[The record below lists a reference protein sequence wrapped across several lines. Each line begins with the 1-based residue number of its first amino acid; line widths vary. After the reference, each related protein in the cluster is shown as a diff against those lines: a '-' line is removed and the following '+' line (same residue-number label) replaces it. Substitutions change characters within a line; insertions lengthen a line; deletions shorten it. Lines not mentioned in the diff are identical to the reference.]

1 MPDSQCS
8 TPATTKQDDITLKRS
23 FEKYCAMEK
32 PNLTEAQKRKRYIK
46 SSSPTVSQHSQQ
58 NPQQPRWHN
67 QSYMLFLA
75 LRQHSEK
82 TMARTDLIKSALA
95 IDKRISE
102 ERQVPKV
109 FRGKV
114 RLLLVFIWFNLY

>member
-1 MPDSQCS
+1 MFSLSLKFKCVILRVLTIFYFIFFFKNKMNVSSIIKDKHYKMEIS
-8 TPATTKQDDITLKRS
+8 TQV
-23 FEKYCAMEK
+23 
-32 PNLTEAQKRKRYIK
+32 EAQKRKK
-46 SSSPTVSQHSQQ
+46 S
-58 NPQQPRWHN
+58 NPLNSINQQPRWHN
-67 QSYMLFLA
+67 QAYMLYMA

-102 ERQVPKV
+102 ERNVPKV

-114 RLLLVFIWFNLY
+114 NSWFNL

>member
-1 MPDSQCS
+1 MPDSS
-8 TPATTKQDDITLKRS
+8 SIIKQDSLKRS
-23 FEKYCAMEK
+23 HYKMESQV
-32 PNLTEAQKRKRYIK
+32 EAQKRKK
-46 SSSPTVSQHSQQ
+46 L
-58 NPQQPRWHN
+58 NPFNSINQQPRWHN
-67 QSYMLFLA
+67 QAYMLYMA

-102 ERQVPKV
+102 ERHVPKV

-114 RLLLVFIWFNLY
+114 NHVNIYTVIIIIS

>member
-8 TPATTKQDDITLKRS
+8 TPATPEDDKSPTQSKRS
-23 FEKYCAMEK
+23 LEQYFKMER
-32 PNLTEAQKRKRYIK
+32 PSQMEAHKRKKINRF
-46 SSSPTVSQHSQQ
+46 SST
-58 NPQQPRWHN
+58 NQQPRWHN
-67 QSYMLFLA
+67 QAYMLYLA
-75 LRQHSEK
+75 LRQHTEK

-102 ERQVPKV
+102 ERLVPKV

-114 RLLLVFIWFNLY
+114 TFRLL